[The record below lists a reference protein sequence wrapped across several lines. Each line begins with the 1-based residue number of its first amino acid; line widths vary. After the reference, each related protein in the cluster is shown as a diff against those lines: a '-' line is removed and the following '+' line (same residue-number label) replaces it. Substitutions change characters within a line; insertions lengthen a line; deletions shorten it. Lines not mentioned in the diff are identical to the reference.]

1 MISDELQ
8 EKVRE
13 AWYQAIPEQYRN
25 TGKERKADYSTGDH
39 PAALRERWLSMIE
52 PHLTKD
58 QLRAQANREK
68 CGRPGAK
75 KGGKA

>member
-39 PAALRERWLSMIE
+39 PAHTARRLAGALAFNDRTALDKGSASGASEPREMR
-52 PHLTKD
+52 
-58 QLRAQANREK
+58 
-68 CGRPGAK
+68 
-75 KGGKA
+75 